1 MLRFSVH
8 GEFKFSSMPMPPPS
22 SKNGG
27 QLGGEDMR
35 QYMQKFSDEFLAGKI
50 KYETNVLNIERTKEP
65 DPVWN
70 VTVSNV
76 RGGEREILTFS
87 RIVLCTGASNFLYAQ
102 LLS

>member
-1 MLRFSVH
+1 
-8 GEFKFSSMPMPPPS
+8 
-22 SKNGG
+22 
-27 QLGGEDMR
+27 MR
-35 QYMQKFSDEFLAGKI
+35 QYMQKFRDEFLEGKI

-76 RGGEREILTFS
+76 RSGDREILTFS
-87 RIVLCTGASNFLYAQ
+87 RIVLCTGASNFLYTQ